1 MPFNYTPDVVM
12 SSKDMCCYTSI
23 ATDPT
28 LLCPVVTEMSLK
40 SCKDICCYPPLHLFP
55 THHPPAQCPV
65 GRLSQCVTNHV
76 PTKSSKSLPSSRFRS
91 AYVHWSR
98 RCIQKRISQSGDVLE
113 REHHIIHIFCLS
125 YNPQS
130 HHIAFNLWT
139 SERTE
144 EVGEAKEEEVGVAEE
159 EEDGSK
165 CFE

>member
-76 PTKSSKSLPSSRFRS
+76 PTKSSKVIKVICVDLS
-91 AYVHWSR
+91 
-98 RCIQKRISQSGDVLE
+98 KKKISDPRLTCRWE
-113 REHHIIHIFCLS
+113 L
-125 YNPQS
+125 Y
-130 HHIAFNLWT
+130 
-139 SERTE
+139 
-144 EVGEAKEEEVGVAEE
+144 
-159 EEDGSK
+159 
-165 CFE
+165 